1 MAIVCFDTHMLIWG
15 IKEEANSSQQAMIE
29 RAKAIIQQCEAQD
42 DTVVVPA
49 LVVGEVLCN
58 RLVPNQQEL
67 WQALNDS
74 FIVAPY
80 DARAAIYNAQ
90 IWQEQLTVR
99 QALRTQ
105 ETPRQA
111 IKTDITILS
120 TALAYNC
127 EILYT
132 EDKDLAQLA
141 ERYITVRKI
150 SDVQIPPEQ
159 PGLFPT

>member
-29 RAKAIIQQCEAQD
+29 RAKVIIQQCEAQD

-58 RLVPNQQEL
+58 RSVANQQGL

-74 FIVAPY
+74 FVVAPY

-90 IWQEQLTVR
+90 IWQEQLAVR
-99 QALRTQ
+99 QTLRTQ
-105 ETPRQA
+105 ETPRQT

-132 EDKDLAQLA
+132 EDKDLEQLA
-141 ERYITVRKI
+141 ERYINVKKI

-159 PGLFPT
+159 PGLFPA

>member
-58 RLVPNQQEL
+58 RSVANQQGL

-74 FIVAPY
+74 FVVVPY

-90 IWQEQLTVR
+90 IWQEQLAVR
-99 QALRTQ
+99 QTLR
-105 ETPRQA
+105 
-111 IKTDITILS
+111 
-120 TALAYNC
+120 
-127 EILYT
+127 
-132 EDKDLAQLA
+132 
-141 ERYITVRKI
+141 
-150 SDVQIPPEQ
+150 
-159 PGLFPT
+159 